1 MLPLVFSHANSFPA
15 GTYRLLFELLRARGF
30 AVSAID
36 RFGHDPAYPVTNNWP
51 HLVQQLADFAAER
64 VREHGGPVF
73 LAGHS
78 LGGFLSVMTASRH
91 PDLVRGVVMLDSPLI
106 GGWRAN
112 ALGVAK
118 RTQVVGSISPG
129 KISRQRR
136 YRWAD
141 NAEAL
146 EHFRRKKAFAR
157 WNPQVLQ
164 DYIEHG
170 LRDEDGQRVLHFD
183 RDVETAIY
191 NTLPHNLARLLRA
204 HPLRCPVAFIGGLQ
218 SDEMRQVGMGMTLRV
233 TGGRTTMLD
242 GSHLFPMEQPE
253 ATAAAMEAA
262 LLNLASVAAPVRH
275 AAR

>member
-15 GTYRLLFELLRARGF
+15 GTYRLLFSLLRARGF

-129 KISRQRR
+129 KVSRQRR

-157 WNPQVLQ
+157 WHPQVLQ

-170 LRDEDGQRVLHFD
+170 LRDDAGQRVLHFD

-191 NTLPHNLARLLRA
+191 NTLPHNLARLLRS
-204 HPLRCPVAFIGGLQ
+204 HPLRCPVAFIGGLH
-218 SDEMRQVGMGMTLRV
+218 SDEMRQVGMGMTMRV
-233 TGGRTTMLD
+233 TGGRTMMLD
-242 GSHLFPMEQPE
+242 GTHLFPMEQPE
-253 ATAAAMEAA
+253 ATAAALEAA
-262 LLNLASVAAPVRH
+262 LLNLQGAAPPGRTGQ
-275 AAR
+275 R

>member
-15 GTYRLLFELLRARGF
+15 GTYRLLFGLLRARGF

-118 RTQVVGSISPG
+118 HTQVVGSISPG
-129 KISRQRR
+129 KVSRQRR

-164 DYIEHG
+164 DYIDHG

-204 HPLRCPVAFIGGLQ
+204 QPLRCPVAFIGGLQ
-218 SDEMRQVGMGMTLRV
+218 SDEMRQVGMGMTMRV

-262 LLNLASVAAPVRH
+262 LLNLASAAAPGRH
-275 AAR
+275 ASR